1 MSWNSGSPDGG
12 GAAALT
18 GKNILVAD
26 DEPKILEVVAS
37 LMESKGFRVFSA
49 ENGRR
54 ALEIFNAENISLIIL
69 DLMMPEMSGEEV
81 CREIRKK
88 SRAPIIML
96 TAKAAESE
104 LVEGF
109 GLGADDYVTKP
120 FSLKELYARVEA
132 ILRRTE
138 KDLIPL
144 TVRNSFNG
152 GDLTVDF
159 AKNVL
164 RKSGRDLRLT
174 PSEFKILSAMIK
186 YPNKVFTRDELIE
199 IAFSGEFNGYD
210 RAIDTHIKNIRQ
222 KIEDD
227 QRKPVYI
234 ITVHGLGYRF
244 GGG

>member
-1 MSWNSGSPDGG
+1 
-12 GAAALT
+12 
-18 GKNILVAD
+18 VAD

-37 LMESKGFRVFSA
+37 LMESKGFKVFAA

-54 ALEIFNAENISLIIL
+54 ALEIFNVENIALVIL

-96 TAKAAESE
+96 TAKAVEGD
-104 LVEGF
+104 LLEGF

-120 FSLKELYARVEA
+120 FSLKELYVRVEA

-144 TVRNSFNG
+144 AVRNSFND

-159 AKNVL
+159 EKNVL
-164 RKSGRDLRLT
+164 FKAGRDFTLT

-186 YPNKVFTRDELIE
+186 YPGKVFTRDELIE
-199 IAFSGEFNGYD
+199 IAFDGEFSGYD
-210 RAIDTHIKNIRQ
+210 RVIDTHIKNIRQ
-222 KIEDD
+222 KIEDN

-234 ITVHGLGYRF
+234 ITVHGLGYKF
-244 GGG
+244 GGR